1 MATTAIATTLVT
13 ELYLPPLVVFG
24 RGALD
29 QVGPRTRGYGR
40 RALVVTDRGM
50 VASGLVERVTGLLQA
65 AGVESIVFSGVEPNP
80 TVAQVEAALSTGA
93 GHDVD
98 VVVSVGGGS
107 AHDCAKMVSL
117 VAANGGHV
125 RDYEGSDRAAGAG
138 IPLIAVNTTAGTG
151 ADISRFAVITDVER
165 KVKMVIADRRVVPLV
180 AINDP
185 LTTVGM
191 PKAVT
196 MASGLDA
203 LTHLVEAYVSTLASD
218 LTDVM
223 ALRGVELANKHL
235 ARAVEH
241 GQDLDAREGMMLAA
255 VYGGLAINSALVGA
269 THALAHALGAV
280 LDLQHGVCNGILLP
294 HVCTVNYASRK
305 DRYDR
310 LASIVG
316 GTADGRRLSRLIRAL
331 GDRVGLPRRLGELGV
346 TRAHIPALTERALND
361 MTLTTNPRPLT
372 GADVSAIYERAL

>member
-1 MATTAIATTLVT
+1 MASAIAAATAT
-13 ELYLPPLVVFG
+13 ELYLPPLVLFG
-24 RGALD
+24 QGALD
-29 QVGPRTRGYGR
+29 QVGPRTRAYGR

-50 VASGLVERVTGLLQA
+50 VASGLVDRVTGILRA
-65 AGVESIVFSGVEPNP
+65 SSVESIVFSGVEPNP
-80 TVAQVEAALSTGA
+80 TVSQVEAALSAGS
-93 GHDVD
+93 GHDIE

-107 AHDCAKMVSL
+107 AHDCAKMVAL
-117 VAANGGHV
+117 VAANGGRVH
-125 RDYEGSDRAAGAG
+125 DYEGADRAAGPG

-165 KVKMVIADRRVVPLV
+165 KVKMVIADRRVIPLV

-191 PKAVT
+191 PKSVT

-203 LTHLVEAYVSTLASD
+203 LTHSVEAYVSSLASD

-223 ALRGVELANKHL
+223 ALRGVELASKHL
-235 ARAVEH
+235 VRAVEH
-241 GQDLDAREGMMLAA
+241 GQDIDAREGMMLAA

-269 THALAHALGAV
+269 THALAHALGAL
-280 LDLQHGVCNGILLP
+280 LDLPHGVCNGILLP
-294 HVCTVNYASRK
+294 HVCAVNYSSRR

-310 LASIVG
+310 LATILGQTS
-316 GTADGRRLSRLIRAL
+316 DGRRLPRLLRSL

-346 TRAHIPALTERALND
+346 TRSEIPALTERALND
-361 MTLTTNPRPLT
+361 MTMSTNPRPLT